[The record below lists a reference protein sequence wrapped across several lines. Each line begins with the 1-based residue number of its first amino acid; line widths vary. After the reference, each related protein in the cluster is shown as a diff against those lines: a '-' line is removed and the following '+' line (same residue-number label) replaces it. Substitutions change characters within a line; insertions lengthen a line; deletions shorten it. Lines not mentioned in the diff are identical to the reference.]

1 LQFASAPLDLSRHRY
16 EPELARQLGCRSV
29 GARNKDSLGGR
40 MPLWRIRIR
49 LSDDA
54 HSRSQLDQALAGQR
68 VRDVTFAPQRRDS
81 AEMAGDVVLEIPLD
95 EDLGTLL
102 SALHRI
108 SPQVFV
114 SRVDEERPKTGPAL
128 TPYRL
133 NGGMTKSAVSSRVPD

>member
-1 LQFASAPLDLSRHRY
+1 
-16 EPELARQLGCRSV
+16 
-29 GARNKDSLGGR
+29 

-68 VRDVTFAPQRRDS
+68 VRDVTFVPQQRDS
-81 AEMAGDVVLEIPLD
+81 AQMAGDVVLEIPHD

-114 SRVDEERPKTGPAL
+114 SRVDEERPKTGPTL

-133 NGGMTKSAVSSRVPD
+133 NSGMTKSTVSSRVPD